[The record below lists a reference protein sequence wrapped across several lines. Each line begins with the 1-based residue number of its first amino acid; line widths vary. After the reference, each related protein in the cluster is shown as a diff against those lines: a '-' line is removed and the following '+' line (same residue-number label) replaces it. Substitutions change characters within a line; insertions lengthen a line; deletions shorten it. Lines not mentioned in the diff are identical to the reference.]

1 MPVDAA
7 GHGPPPRPP
16 RAGPGAGEAGDPAAP
31 AWAGDNTRSG
41 GTGELAAPADPARSP
56 VPDPGRRTAPRITGS
71 SGPGPAGHGRLG
83 PPDADTG
90 SVDPIGDSFP
100 DRGRQVM
107 ATDRNGQ
114 FVIGQLQ
121 SARIG

>member
-56 VPDPGRRTAPRITGS
+56 VPDPGRRTAPRIAGIVRPLALPTMRGW
-71 SGPGPAGHGRLG
+71 GHQTLTPGPWTR
-83 PPDADTG
+83 
-90 SVDPIGDSFP
+90 SVIHF
-100 DRGRQVM
+100 
-107 ATDRNGQ
+107 
-114 FVIGQLQ
+114 
-121 SARIG
+121 